1 MAGTRLLQTQLRH
14 LQKQWKH
21 WRDWEEK
28 VSNAH
33 YHHHQHENHDTC
45 KDGIEKKRSDNT
57 HKTSLMLCSH
67 PHGHQPST
75 IITIITMIIIIMIM
89 MTNRFAIVL
98 PPPNVTGVLHLGH
111 ALTATVQDSLVRIIY
126 HLDSMHRLS
135 PLLLFIP
142 ATILNIRLYLVVL
155 IK

>member
-1 MAGTRLLQTQLRH
+1 M
-14 LQKQWKH
+14 
-21 WRDWEEK
+21 
-28 VSNAH
+28 
-33 YHHHQHENHDTC
+33 
-45 KDGIEKKRSDNT
+45 I
-57 HKTSLMLCSH
+57 MIMM
-67 PHGHQPST
+67 T
-75 IITIITMIIIIMIM
+75 IIIILITMITIIMVTMIIMIM
-89 MTNRFAIVL
+89 MTIRFAIVL

-142 ATILNIRLYLVVL
+142 ATILNIRFYLMVL